1 MDGHS
6 TCFSLSACVCP
17 FIHPP
22 SLSFRFASPV
32 LSDSTSQ
39 QHPMA
44 RDLYDSSPS
53 SKGRDT
59 TPVTSPIIPFENNI
73 YSTDGT
79 APAVQPI
86 SQGTNG
92 VVGRHTSDQDSVSSA
107 RLSSVS
113 LLLGAPV
120 QYPSFDG
127 RGRDTTPFTSPII
140 PFENDGFGTNGTAP
154 AVQPIA
160 QGPSGAIRTGNEDS
174 VGNPR
179 LSQRFLTENATT
191 RYVLVRLHDS
201 YNRIGEHVL
210 QPVIELA

>member
-1 MDGHS
+1 
-6 TCFSLSACVCP
+6 
-17 FIHPP
+17 
-22 SLSFRFASPV
+22 
-32 LSDSTSQ
+32 
-39 QHPMA
+39 MA

-86 SQGTNG
+86 SQVCFLVLLSNIHPLMDGCALIVHSTLSAPSR
-92 VVGRHTSDQDSVSSA
+92 VVSW
-107 RLSSVS
+107 LSSK
-113 LLLGAPV
+113 
-120 QYPSFDG
+120 
-127 RGRDTTPFTSPII
+127 GRDTTPFTSPII